1 MFDAIGGYFELEL
14 LACKGQYHDK
24 AERLNTARNC
34 LEYIVLARSPKRFYV
49 PYYTCDVLMDVLNRH
64 SLDIIHY
71 HIDEAFEPERQYE
84 LKDGD
89 LFLYINYFGLMAKT
103 ASALASIYNTKLVV
117 DNSQAFYCA
126 PIVGVDTFYSA
137 RKFFGVADG
146 AYLYTSNK
154 IDIELEQ
161 DVSYLRMAH
170 LLKRID
176 VSAEAGYMDYSE
188 NEDLLRGERLKRMS
202 KLTER
207 ILGSVNYERAREKR
221 GVNFSF
227 LESQLSGGNGF
238 HFAKADDDVPMVY
251 PYLCSRKPDRDKLL
265 HARIYTSQYWQS
277 VVQQREASDFERN
290 IVENTIFCP
299 IDQRYDE
306 STLRIIASEVRSL

>member
-1 MFDAIGGYFELEL
+1 
-14 LACKGQYHDK
+14 
-24 AERLNTARNC
+24 
-34 LEYIVLARSPKRFYV
+34 
-49 PYYTCDVLMDVLNRH
+49 MDVLSRH
-64 SLDIIHY
+64 SLEIIHY
-71 HIDEAFEPERQYE
+71 HIDEAFEPVRQYE

-89 LFLYINYFGLMAKT
+89 LFLYINYFGLKAKT
-103 ASALASIYNTKLVV
+103 AAALASAYKTKLVV

-146 AYLYTSNK
+146 AYLYTSK
-154 IDIELEQ
+154 KLDMELEQ

-176 VSAEAGYMDYSE
+176 VSAEAGYMDFSE
-188 NEDLLRGERLKRMS
+188 NEDLLKGERLKRMS

-207 ILGSVNYERAREKR
+207 ILGSVNYECAREKR
-221 GVNFSF
+221 TENFSF
-227 LESQLSGGNGF
+227 LDSQLSGSNGF
-238 HFAKADDDVPMVY
+238 HLARADDDVPMVY
-251 PYLCSRKPDRDKLL
+251 PYLCSRKPDREKLSQ
-265 HARIYTSQYWQS
+265 ARIYTCQYWRS
-277 VVQQREASDFERN
+277 VVEMSGASDLEKN

-306 STLRIIASEVRSL
+306 SQLHNVASEVRNL